1 VRQRDQSARKVAK
14 TVNDSPHSSH
24 RVRFGL
30 FEVDLRTGEL
40 WRSGRKLKLT
50 GQPFSVLAILLE
62 RPSEVIT
69 REEVQRRLWPDTF
82 VDVDHNLNTAI
93 NKLRELRNARACDA
107 PMFPQ
112 PTIRILNDPVFRSIV
127 QVPPADLQL
136 PPYHRCGAFP
146 GASFGRCGTESIQS
160 GTYEITA
167 EG

>member
-1 VRQRDQSARKVAK
+1 
-14 TVNDSPHSSH
+14 VNDGLHPSH

-62 RPSEVIT
+62 RPGEVIT

-93 NKLRELRNARACDA
+93 NKLRETL
-107 PMFPQ
+107 
-112 PTIRILNDPVFRSIV
+112 
-127 QVPPADLQL
+127 AD
-136 PPYHRCGAFP
+136 
-146 GASFGRCGTESIQS
+146 S
-160 GTYEITA
+160 A
-167 EG
+167 EKPRFVETLSRRGYG